1 MFAAAATPATSRA
14 TSGSL
19 RLLGL
24 QGPAVYRLGHGS
36 YELGNLGRI
45 GSHLNRLGINMGH
58 AQHPPGVAPLV
69 WKNQGD
75 HVARTASPGR
85 AP

>member
-1 MFAAAATPATSRA
+1 MSAAAATPATSRA

-45 GSHLNRLGINMGH
+45 GSHLNRLGIDMGH
-58 AQHPPGVAPLV
+58 AQHPSGVTPLV
-69 WKNQGD
+69 GQDQGD
-75 HVARTASPGR
+75 HGAGTAGPGR
-85 AP
+85 TP